1 MMNNLDFYALDKKQN
16 KNYAKSLSIIAT
28 LSRLFSDNTTP
39 YLHYRIMENLF
50 CDCFGFENL
59 SRSDTAYDARLN
71 HLGVGLKTFICNS
84 NASIEKVAEFNRDS
98 AFLKQITDKRDL
110 AVKLAHLRNERIE
123 AANKIYGIKNSIYH
137 IIARQDKKLLFF
149 ETDYEKIDTN
159 NIQKIKN
166 NDKSLSFCDGN
177 NEYIFNHSK
186 SVLQRKFY
194 IPKNPHILN
203 IKIADNPFKL
213 LLSLQDLH
221 IKQHKENIAGTH
233 YIILPLYSTKGGVKN
248 VPKRS
253 GLNQWNARGRERKY
267 GEVYIP
273 VPKEIHKKYPN
284 FFPPRD
290 EVFTLTTPNKENL
303 QAKLC
308 QDSAKALMSNP
319 NTDLAKWLLQT
330 ALRYKEGELVR
341 YEKMLE
347 LGFDSVIIT
356 KNSQSHFSIDIMPLD
371 SYENFIIKN
380 STTSSS

>member
-1 MMNNLDFYALDKKQN
+1 MGSLDFYAIDKEQN
-16 KNYAKSLSIIAT
+16 KNYAKSLGIIAT

-84 NASIEKVAEFNRDS
+84 NASVEKVAEFNKDS
-98 AFLKQITDKRDL
+98 AFLKHITDKRDL
-110 AVKLAHLRNERIE
+110 AEKLAHLRNERIE
-123 AANKIYGIKNSIYH
+123 SANKIYDIKNSVYH

-149 ETDYEKIDTN
+149 ETDYEKININ

-166 NDKSLSFCDGN
+166 NDKSLSFYDGT

-194 IPKNPHILN
+194 IPTNPHILE
-203 IKIADNPFKL
+203 IEIANNPFEL
-213 LLSLQDLH
+213 LLSLQDLQ
-221 IKQHKENIAGTH
+221 IKQHKEKIAGLD
-233 YIILPLYSTKGGVKN
+233 YVVLPLYSIKGGVKN
-248 VPKRS
+248 VPEKS
-253 GLNQWNARGRERKY
+253 GLNQWNAGGRIRKY

-273 VPKEIHKKYPN
+273 VPREIHKKYPN

-290 EVFTLTTPNKENL
+290 EIFTLITPNKEQL

-308 QDSAKALMSNP
+308 QDNAKALMSNP
-319 NTDLAKWLLQT
+319 NTNLAKWLLQT
-330 ALRYKEGELVR
+330 ALHYKEGELAT
-341 YEKMLE
+341 YERMLE

-356 KNSQSHFSIDIMPLD
+356 KESQSHFSIDIMPLD
-371 SYENFIIKN
+371 SYEKFI
-380 STTSSS
+380 SL

>member
-1 MMNNLDFYALDKKQN
+1 MGSLDFYAIDKEQN

-84 NASIEKVAEFNRDS
+84 NASIEKVAEFNKYS

-110 AVKLAHLRNERIE
+110 AEKLAHLRNERIE
-123 AANKIYGIKNSIYH
+123 SANKIYDIRDSIYH
-137 IIARQDKKLLFF
+137 IIARQDNKLLFF
-149 ETDYEKIDTN
+149 ETDYKKININ

-166 NDKSLSFCDGN
+166 NDKSLSFYDGT

-194 IPKNPHILN
+194 IPKNPHILEIEIIN
-203 IKIADNPFKL
+203 NPFEL
-213 LLSLQDLH
+213 LLSLQDLQ
-221 IKQHKENIAGTH
+221 IKQHKEKIAGLD
-233 YIILPLYSTKGGVKN
+233 YVILPLYSMKSEIKN
-248 VPKRS
+248 VPEKS
-253 GLNQWNARGRERKY
+253 GLNQWNAGGRTRKY

-273 VPKEIHKKYPN
+273 VPREIHKKYPN
-284 FFPPRD
+284 FFPPRN
-290 EVFTLTTPNKENL
+290 EIFTLTTPNKENL
-303 QAKLC
+303 KAKLC
-308 QDSAKALMSNP
+308 QDNAKALMSNP

-330 ALRYKEGELVR
+330 ALHYKEGELVT
-341 YEKMLE
+341 YERMLE

-356 KNSQSHFSIDIMPLD
+356 KESQSRFSIDIMPLD
-371 SYENFIIKN
+371 SYEKFI
-380 STTSSS
+380 S

>member
-1 MMNNLDFYALDKKQN
+1 MGSLDFYAIDKEQN

-84 NASIEKVAEFNRDS
+84 NASIEKVAEFNKDS
-98 AFLKQITDKRDL
+98 AFLKHITDKRDL
-110 AVKLAHLRNERIE
+110 AEKLAHLRNERIE
-123 AANKIYGIKNSIYH
+123 SANKIYDIKDSIYH

-149 ETDYEKIDTN
+149 ETDYKKININ

-166 NDKSLSFCDGN
+166 NDKSLSFYDSS

-194 IPKNPHILN
+194 IPKNPHILE
-203 IKIADNPFKL
+203 IEIVKNPFEL
-213 LLSLQDLH
+213 LLSLQDLQ
-221 IKQHKENIAGTH
+221 IKQHKEKIAGLD
-233 YIILPLYSTKGGVKN
+233 YVILPLYSMKGGVKN
-248 VPKRS
+248 VPEKS
-253 GLNQWNARGRERKY
+253 GLNQWNAGGRTRKY

-273 VPKEIHKKYPN
+273 VPREIHKKYPN

-290 EVFTLTTPNKENL
+290 EIFTLTTPNKEQL

-308 QDSAKALMSNP
+308 QDNAKALMSNP

-330 ALRYKEGELVR
+330 ALHYKEGELVT
-341 YEKMLE
+341 YERMLE

-356 KNSQSHFSIDIMPLD
+356 KHSQSRFSIDIMPLD
-371 SYENFIIKN
+371 SYEKFI
-380 STTSSS
+380 S

>member
-1 MMNNLDFYALDKKQN
+1 MGSYFYTLDKEQN

-84 NASIEKVAEFNRDS
+84 NASIEKVAEFNKDS

-110 AVKLAHLRNERIE
+110 AEKLAHLRNERIE
-123 AANKIYGIKNSIYH
+123 SANKIYDIKKSIYH

-149 ETDYEKIDTN
+149 ETDYKKININ

-166 NDKSLSFCDGN
+166 TDKSLSFYDGS

-194 IPKNPHILN
+194 IPENPHILE
-203 IKIADNPFKL
+203 IEIANNPFEL
-213 LLSLQDLH
+213 LLSLQDLQ
-221 IKQHKENIAGTH
+221 IKQEKIAGLD
-233 YIILPLYSTKGGVKN
+233 YVILPLYSTKSGVKN
-248 VPKRS
+248 VPKKS
-253 GLNQWNARGRERKY
+253 GLNQWNARGRTRKY

-273 VPKEIHKKYPN
+273 VPREIHKKYPH
-284 FFPPRD
+284 FFPLR
-290 EVFTLTTPNKENL
+290 EVFTLTTPNKEHL

-308 QDSAKALMSNP
+308 QDNAKALMSNP

-330 ALRYKEGELVR
+330 ALRYKERELAT
-341 YEKMLE
+341 YERMLE

-356 KNSQSHFSIDIMPLD
+356 KQSPLRFSIDIMPLD
-371 SYENFIIKN
+371 SYEKFIE
-380 STTSSS
+380 ST

>member
-1 MMNNLDFYALDKKQN
+1 MGSLDFYAIDKEQN

-84 NASIEKVAEFNRDS
+84 NASIEKVAEFNKDS
-98 AFLKQITDKRDL
+98 AFLKHITDKRDL
-110 AVKLAHLRNERIE
+110 AEKLAHLRNERIE
-123 AANKIYGIKNSIYH
+123 SANKIYDIKDSIYH

-149 ETDYEKIDTN
+149 ETDYKKININ

-166 NDKSLSFCDGN
+166 NDKSLSFYDGS

-194 IPKNPHILN
+194 IPKNPHILE
-203 IKIADNPFKL
+203 IEIVKNPFEL
-213 LLSLQDLH
+213 LLSLQDLQ
-221 IKQHKENIAGTH
+221 IKQHKEKIAGLD
-233 YIILPLYSTKGGVKN
+233 YVVLPLYSMKGGIKN
-248 VPKRS
+248 VPEKS
-253 GLNQWNARGRERKY
+253 GLNQWNAGGRTRKY

-273 VPKEIHKKYPN
+273 LPIKIHKIYPN

-290 EVFTLTTPNKENL
+290 EIFTLTTPNKENL
-303 QAKLC
+303 KAKLC
-308 QDSAKALMSNP
+308 QDNAKALMSNP

-330 ALRYKEGELVR
+330 ALHYKEGELVT
-341 YEKMLE
+341 YERMLE

-356 KNSQSHFSIDIMPLD
+356 KESQSHFSIDIMPLD
-371 SYENFIIKN
+371 SYEKFI
-380 STTSSS
+380 SL

>member
-1 MMNNLDFYALDKKQN
+1 MGSLDFYAIDKEQN

-84 NASIEKVAEFNRDS
+84 NASIEKVAEFNKDS

-110 AVKLAHLRNERIE
+110 AEKLAHLRNERIE
-123 AANKIYGIKNSIYH
+123 SANKIYDIRDSIYH
-137 IIARQDKKLLFF
+137 IIARQDNKLLFF
-149 ETDYEKIDTN
+149 ETDYKKININ

-166 NDKSLSFCDGN
+166 NDKSLSFYDGT

-194 IPKNPHILN
+194 IPKNPHILEIEIIN
-203 IKIADNPFKL
+203 NPFEL
-213 LLSLQDLH
+213 LLSLQDLQ
-221 IKQHKENIAGTH
+221 IKQHKEKIAGLD
-233 YIILPLYSTKGGVKN
+233 YVILPLYSMKSEIKN
-248 VPKRS
+248 VPEKS
-253 GLNQWNARGRERKY
+253 GLNQWNAGGRTRKY

-273 VPKEIHKKYPN
+273 VPREIHKKYPN
-284 FFPPRD
+284 FFLPRN
-290 EVFTLTTPNKENL
+290 EIFTLTTPNKENL
-303 QAKLC
+303 KAKLC
-308 QDSAKALMSNP
+308 QDNAKALMSNP

-330 ALRYKEGELVR
+330 ALHYKEGELVT
-341 YEKMLE
+341 YERMLE

-356 KNSQSHFSIDIMPLD
+356 KESQSRFSIDIMPLD
-371 SYENFIIKN
+371 SYEKFI
-380 STTSSS
+380 S

>member
-1 MMNNLDFYALDKKQN
+1 MGSLDFYAIDKEQN

-84 NASIEKVAEFNRDS
+84 NASIEKVAEFNKDS

-110 AVKLAHLRNERIE
+110 AEKLAHLRNERIE
-123 AANKIYGIKNSIYH
+123 SANKIYDIRDSIYH
-137 IIARQDKKLLFF
+137 IIARQDNKLLFF
-149 ETDYEKIDTN
+149 ETDYKKININ

-166 NDKSLSFCDGN
+166 NDKSLSFYDGT

-194 IPKNPHILN
+194 IPKNPHILEIEIIN
-203 IKIADNPFKL
+203 NPFEL
-213 LLSLQDLH
+213 LLSLQDLQ
-221 IKQHKENIAGTH
+221 IKQHKEKIAGLD
-233 YIILPLYSTKGGVKN
+233 YVILPLYSMKSEIKN
-248 VPKRS
+248 VPEKS
-253 GLNQWNARGRERKY
+253 GLNQWNAGGRTRKY

-273 VPKEIHKKYPN
+273 VPREIHKKYPN
-284 FFPPRD
+284 FFPPRN
-290 EVFTLTTPNKENL
+290 EIFTLTTPNKENL
-303 QAKLC
+303 KAKLC
-308 QDSAKALMSNP
+308 QDNAKALMSNP

-330 ALRYKEGELVR
+330 ALHYKEGELVT
-341 YEKMLE
+341 YERMLE

-356 KNSQSHFSIDIMPLD
+356 KESQSRFSIDIMPLD
-371 SYENFIIKN
+371 SYEKFI
-380 STTSSS
+380 S

>member
-1 MMNNLDFYALDKKQN
+1 MGSLDFYAIDKEQN

-84 NASIEKVAEFNRDS
+84 NASIEKVAEFNKDS

-110 AVKLAHLRNERIE
+110 AEKLAHLRNERIE
-123 AANKIYGIKNSIYH
+123 SANKIYDIRNSIYH
-137 IIARQDKKLLFF
+137 IIARQDNKLLFF
-149 ETDYEKIDTN
+149 ETDYKKININ

-166 NDKSLSFCDGN
+166 NDKSLSFYDGT

-194 IPKNPHILN
+194 IPKNPHILEIEIIN
-203 IKIADNPFKL
+203 NPFEL
-213 LLSLQDLH
+213 LLSLQDLQ
-221 IKQHKENIAGTH
+221 IKQHKEKIAGLD
-233 YIILPLYSTKGGVKN
+233 YVILPLYSMKSEIKN
-248 VPKRS
+248 VPEKS
-253 GLNQWNARGRERKY
+253 GLNQWNAGGRTRKY

-273 VPKEIHKKYPN
+273 VPREIHKKYPN
-284 FFPPRD
+284 FFPPRN
-290 EVFTLTTPNKENL
+290 EIFTLTTPNKENL
-303 QAKLC
+303 KAKLC
-308 QDSAKALMSNP
+308 QDNAKALMSNP

-330 ALRYKEGELVR
+330 ALHYKEGELVT
-341 YEKMLE
+341 YERMLE

-356 KNSQSHFSIDIMPLD
+356 KESQSRFSIDIMPLD
-371 SYENFIIKN
+371 SYEKFI
-380 STTSSS
+380 S

>member
-1 MMNNLDFYALDKKQN
+1 MGSLDFYAIDKEQN

-84 NASIEKVAEFNRDS
+84 NASIEKVAEFNKDS

-110 AVKLAHLRNERIE
+110 AEKLAHLRNERIE
-123 AANKIYGIKNSIYH
+123 SANKIYDIRDSIYH
-137 IIARQDKKLLFF
+137 IIARQDNKLLFF
-149 ETDYEKIDTN
+149 ETDYKKININ

-166 NDKSLSFCDGN
+166 NDKSLSFYDGT

-194 IPKNPHILN
+194 IPKNPHILEIEIIN
-203 IKIADNPFKL
+203 NPFEL
-213 LLSLQDLH
+213 LLSLQDLQ
-221 IKQHKENIAGTH
+221 IKQHKEKIAGLD
-233 YIILPLYSTKGGVKN
+233 YVILPLYSMKREIKN
-248 VPKRS
+248 VPEKS
-253 GLNQWNARGRERKY
+253 GLNQWNAGGRTRKY

-273 VPKEIHKKYPN
+273 VPREIHKKYPN
-284 FFPPRD
+284 FFPPRN
-290 EVFTLTTPNKENL
+290 EIFTLTTPNKENL
-303 QAKLC
+303 KAKLC
-308 QDSAKALMSNP
+308 QDNAKALMSNP

-330 ALRYKEGELVR
+330 ALHYKEGELVT
-341 YEKMLE
+341 YERMLE

-356 KNSQSHFSIDIMPLD
+356 KESQSRFSIDIMPLD
-371 SYENFIIKN
+371 SYEKFI
-380 STTSSS
+380 S

>member
-1 MMNNLDFYALDKKQN
+1 MGSLDFYAIDKEQN

-84 NASIEKVAEFNRDS
+84 NASIEKVAEFNKDS

-110 AVKLAHLRNERIE
+110 AEKLAHLRNERIE
-123 AANKIYGIKNSIYH
+123 SANKIYDIRDSIYH
-137 IIARQDKKLLFF
+137 IIARQDNKLLFF
-149 ETDYEKIDTN
+149 ETDYKKININ

-166 NDKSLSFCDGN
+166 NDKSLSFYDGT

-194 IPKNPHILN
+194 IPKNPHILEIEIIN
-203 IKIADNPFKL
+203 NPFEL
-213 LLSLQDLH
+213 LLSLQDLQ
-221 IKQHKENIAGTH
+221 IKQHKEKIAGLD
-233 YIILPLYSTKGGVKN
+233 YVILPLYSMKSEIKN
-248 VPKRS
+248 VPEKS
-253 GLNQWNARGRERKY
+253 GLNQWNAGGRTRKY

-273 VPKEIHKKYPN
+273 VPREIHKKYPN

-290 EVFTLTTPNKENL
+290 EIFTLTTPNKENL
-303 QAKLC
+303 KAKLC
-308 QDSAKALMSNP
+308 QDNAKALMSNP

-330 ALRYKEGELVR
+330 ALHYKEGELVT
-341 YEKMLE
+341 YERMLE

-356 KNSQSHFSIDIMPLD
+356 KESQSRFSIDIMPLD
-371 SYENFIIKN
+371 SYEKFI
-380 STTSSS
+380 S

>member
-1 MMNNLDFYALDKKQN
+1 MGSLDFYAIDKEQN

-84 NASIEKVAEFNRDS
+84 NASIEKVAEFNKDS

-110 AVKLAHLRNERIE
+110 AEKLAHLRNERIE
-123 AANKIYGIKNSIYH
+123 SANKIYDIRDSIYH
-137 IIARQDKKLLFF
+137 IIARQDNKLLFF
-149 ETDYEKIDTN
+149 ETDYKKININ

-166 NDKSLSFCDGN
+166 NDKSLSFYDGT

-194 IPKNPHILN
+194 IPKNPHILEIEIIN
-203 IKIADNPFKL
+203 NPFEL
-213 LLSLQDLH
+213 LLSLQDLQ
-221 IKQHKENIAGTH
+221 IKQHKEKIAGLD
-233 YIILPLYSTKGGVKN
+233 YVILPLYSMKSEIKN
-248 VPKRS
+248 VPEKS
-253 GLNQWNARGRERKY
+253 GLNQWNAGGRTRKY

-273 VPKEIHKKYPN
+273 VPREIHKKYPN
-284 FFPPRD
+284 FFPPRN
-290 EVFTLTTPNKENL
+290 EIFTLTTPNKENL
-303 QAKLC
+303 KAKLC
-308 QDSAKALMSNP
+308 QDNAKALMSNP

-330 ALRYKEGELVR
+330 ALHYKEGELVT
-341 YEKMLE
+341 YERMLE

-356 KNSQSHFSIDIMPLD
+356 KESQSRFSIDIMPLD
-371 SYENFIIKN
+371 SYEKFI
-380 STTSSS
+380 SL

>member
-1 MMNNLDFYALDKKQN
+1 MGSLDFYAIDKEQN

-28 LSRLFSDNTTP
+28 LSRLFSDNTIP

-84 NASIEKVAEFNRDS
+84 NASIEKVAEFNKDS

-110 AVKLAHLRNERIE
+110 AEKLAHLRNERIE
-123 AANKIYGIKNSIYH
+123 SANKIYDIRDSIYH
-137 IIARQDKKLLFF
+137 IIARQDNKLLFF
-149 ETDYEKIDTN
+149 ETDYKKININ

-166 NDKSLSFCDGN
+166 NDKSLSFYDGT

-194 IPKNPHILN
+194 IPKNPHILEIEIIN
-203 IKIADNPFKL
+203 NPFEL
-213 LLSLQDLH
+213 LLSLQDLQ
-221 IKQHKENIAGTH
+221 IKQHKEKIAGLD
-233 YIILPLYSTKGGVKN
+233 YVILPLYSMKSEIKN
-248 VPKRS
+248 VPEKS
-253 GLNQWNARGRERKY
+253 GLNQWNAGGRTRKY

-273 VPKEIHKKYPN
+273 VPREIHKKYPN
-284 FFPPRD
+284 FFPPRN
-290 EVFTLTTPNKENL
+290 EIFTLTTPNKENL
-303 QAKLC
+303 KAKLC
-308 QDSAKALMSNP
+308 QDNAKALMSNP

-330 ALRYKEGELVR
+330 ALHYKEGELVT
-341 YEKMLE
+341 YERMLE

-356 KNSQSHFSIDIMPLD
+356 KESQSRFSIDIMPLD
-371 SYENFIIKN
+371 SYEKFI
-380 STTSSS
+380 S

>member
-1 MMNNLDFYALDKKQN
+1 MGSLDFYAIDKEQN

-59 SRSDTAYDARLN
+59 SRSDTSYDARLN

-84 NASIEKVAEFNRDS
+84 NASIEKVAEFNKDS

-110 AVKLAHLRNERIE
+110 AEKLAHLRNERIE
-123 AANKIYGIKNSIYH
+123 SANKIYDIRDSIYH
-137 IIARQDKKLLFF
+137 IIARQDNKLLFF
-149 ETDYEKIDTN
+149 ETDYKKININ

-166 NDKSLSFCDGN
+166 NDKSLSFYDGT

-194 IPKNPHILN
+194 IPKNPHILEIEIIN
-203 IKIADNPFKL
+203 NPFEL
-213 LLSLQDLH
+213 LLSLQDLQ
-221 IKQHKENIAGTH
+221 IKQHKEKIAGLD
-233 YIILPLYSTKGGVKN
+233 YVILPLYSMKSEIKN
-248 VPKRS
+248 VPEKS
-253 GLNQWNARGRERKY
+253 GLNQWNAGGRTRKY

-273 VPKEIHKKYPN
+273 VPREIHKKYPN

-290 EVFTLTTPNKENL
+290 EIFTLTTPNKENL
-303 QAKLC
+303 KAKLC
-308 QDSAKALMSNP
+308 QDNAKALMSNP

-330 ALRYKEGELVR
+330 ALHYKEGELVT
-341 YEKMLE
+341 YERMLE

-356 KNSQSHFSIDIMPLD
+356 KESQSHFSIDIMPLD
-371 SYENFIIKN
+371 SYEKFI
-380 STTSSS
+380 S